1 MNGRS
6 EIGWDPFCDCSQA
19 VGSADIWD
27 NLVSDDGE
35 FYAHVNTVQNLV
47 LWLGNMNHS
56 FIYV

>member
-27 NLVSDDGE
+27 NLLSDDGE
-35 FYAHVNTVQNLV
+35 FYADVNTVQNLV
-47 LWLGNMNHS
+47 L
-56 FIYV
+56 